1 MTVHSRRLFAR
12 TLAISLGA
20 ATLLGGHTLAVAQD
34 IKRAKLG
41 HSFADSHPRAVA
53 MKQFAAAVEKATNGK
68 VAIDVYGSAMLG
80 SEDKML
86 IAVQSGVQD
95 LYLGAL
101 APIAARKKELQIFDF
116 PFLFGTDAEAA
127 HVLDGPVGRK
137 LLDSLGDM
145 NMQGLVWAG
154 GAFRNMS
161 NSKRPLNT
169 MADMKGLKVRVMQS
183 PMALASFN
191 AMGMNAVP
199 MAFTEVYPALEIK
212 ALDGYEHPVVDMYA
226 NKMFE
231 VQKYLTITNHVYTP
245 VALMA
250 SRKWWTSLTP
260 EQQGVV
266 QRVAEETR
274 AFERSE
280 ELRQAAEVVGQL
292 KAKGMAVTEMPPAEL
307 EKIRTSV
314 QPIIEK
320 NSETIGAEF
329 VQSFYGELKKFRAA
343 RR

>member
-1 MTVHSRRLFAR
+1 MKSLTRRLAVQA
-12 TLAISLGA
+12 LAATVALGA
-20 ATLLGGHTLAVAQD
+20 LSIAAGQD
-34 IKRAKLG
+34 VKRAKLG
-41 HSFADSHPRAVA
+41 HSFTDAHPRAIA
-53 MKQFAAAVEKATNGK
+53 MKQFAAAVEKATGGK
-68 VAIDVYGSAMLG
+68 VAFDVYGNSTLG
-80 SEDKML
+80 SEEKML

-95 LYLGAL
+95 VYLGAL
-101 APIAARKKELQIFDF
+101 SPVAARKKELQIFDF

-127 HVLDGPVGRK
+127 YVLDGPVGRK
-137 LLDSLGDM
+137 MLDGLADM
-145 NMQGLVWAG
+145 NMHGLVWAG
-154 GAFRNMS
+154 GAFRNLS
-161 NSKRPLNT
+161 NSKRPIGT

-245 VALMA
+245 VALVA
-250 SRKWWTSLTP
+250 SKKWWASLTP
-260 EQQGVV
+260 EQQSTV

-274 AFERSE
+274 SFERAE
-280 ELRQAAEVVGQL
+280 ELRQAADVVAQL

-314 QPIIEK
+314 QPVIDK
-320 NSETIGAEF
+320 NTDTIGAEF
-329 VQSFYGELKKFRAA
+329 VRSFYAELKKFRSGG
-343 RR
+343 R